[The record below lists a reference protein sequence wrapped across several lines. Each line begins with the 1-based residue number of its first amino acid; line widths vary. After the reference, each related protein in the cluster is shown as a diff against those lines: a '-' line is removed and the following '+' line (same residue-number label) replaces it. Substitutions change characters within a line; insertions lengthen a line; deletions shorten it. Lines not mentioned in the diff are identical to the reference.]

1 MAMKNLVGIWSLP
14 DRTAERIQIT
24 LRIPFTDYAR
34 LHALKEVYPTRSVN
48 DILSD
53 IIRVGLDEIV
63 EALPSR
69 PASEFDVREW
79 FDRVQPPSEMLP
91 SSYLQEG
98 DPIGPAVEFDDA
110 YRQILRS
117 KSDDGSKEQ
126 AA

>member
-63 EALPSR
+63 EALPSW
-69 PASEFDVREW
+69 PASDEDVNDW
-79 FDRVQPPSEMLP
+79 FEHNQPPSDLP
-91 SSYLQEG
+91 PSYYLHQGEL
-98 DPIGPAVEFDDA
+98 IGPAVGFDNA
-110 YRQILRS
+110 YRQILKS

>member
-63 EALPSR
+63 EALPSW
-69 PASEFDVREW
+69 PASDEDVNDW
-79 FDRVQPPSEMLP
+79 FEHNQPASDLPPSC
-91 SSYLQEG
+91 YLHQGEL
-98 DPIGPAVEFDDA
+98 IGPAVGFDNA
-110 YRQILRS
+110 YRQILKS